1 MEKFDLL
8 VKGLCRYLNWVGCIL
23 LVGMMLLTVTD
34 VILRWMRMGI
44 TGTFE
49 LMSFGG
55 ALVAGFAIAKTSMDD
70 GHVGVDVVT
79 QLLGKKTKRI
89 IYVITRLMAI
99 VFFVLLA
106 WGLFLKGNELFSSGE
121 VSLTLHV
128 PFYPVA
134 YGLALCGI
142 IESLFLLVSMIKIAT
157 GRVEL

>member
-8 VKGLCRYLNWVGCIL
+8 VKSLSRYLNWIGCML
-23 LVGMMLLTVTD
+23 LLAMMLLTVTD

-55 ALVAGFAIAKTSMDD
+55 ALVAGFAIAKTSIDG
-70 GHVGVDVVT
+70 GHVSVDVVT
-79 QLLGKKTKRI
+79 QLLGKNTKKI
-89 IYVITRLMAI
+89 VYVITRIMGMA
-99 VFFVLLA
+99 FFVFLA
-106 WGLFLKGNELFSSGE
+106 WGLFLKGNELFASGE

-134 YGLALCGI
+134 YALAVCSI
-142 IESLFLLVSMIKIAT
+142 IESLFLLVSMIKIGA
-157 GRVEL
+157 GGVEL